1 MNNVDFMSE
10 NTGIAAQ
17 KVNVPK
23 TYEFIKQKRALGI
36 GSSIGT
42 KRTEI
47 IIEGDSMNVFKYTKF
62 PLLPKCGKENLSFNI
77 YDIQSVS
84 MKKVIDKGMMW
95 LLILSLLVVPLTGGI
110 SLLFTAIALFGLRD
124 KVIMI
129 HLKDSIFKIPDVYT
143 YTEKVEKLVADL
155 KTINPTIKNEIIS
168 AK

>member
-1 MNNVDFMSE
+1 MNNVKFMSE
-10 NTGIAAQ
+10 NTDVTAQ
-17 KVNVPK
+17 KVNAPK

-36 GSSIGT
+36 GGSIGT

-47 IIEGDSMNVFKYTKF
+47 TIEGNTMNVFKYTKF
-62 PLLPKCGKENLSFNI
+62 PLLPKCGKENMSFNI
-77 YDIQSVS
+77 CDIQSVS

-95 LLILSLLVVPLTGGI
+95 MLILSLLVVPISGGT

-129 HLKDSIFKIPDVYT
+129 HLKNGTFKIQDAYT
-143 YTEKVEKLVADL
+143 YTEKIENLVSDL
-155 KTINPTIKNEIIS
+155 QIINPTIKNEIVS